1 MQPNRRV
8 ATRAQGD
15 KTYKHGSSEG
25 MRLIPEDRTLCPL
38 ADTYVVVGYEFPES
52 SGDVVRNRFGQN
64 FELAARTMNGSFKF
78 DSFDTNVIEVRSA
91 DVQRFVEQLHYMMD
105 SM

>member
-1 MQPNRRV
+1 MDMH
-8 ATRAQGD
+8 RANG
-15 KTYKHGSSEG
+15 KWTGAKS
-25 MRLIPEDRTLCPL
+25 RPL
-38 ADTYVVVGYEFPES
+38 VLLAEKPQADTYVVVGYEFPES